1 MKEWDR
7 LNSSIIC
14 LCMLALMVAISCL
27 TYEGMGWSEFQ
38 YYLSM
43 YVGFNGSYILFNP
56 IYFVHFQRCT

>member
-7 LNSSIIC
+7 LSSTIIC

-27 TYEGMGWSEFQ
+27 TYEGMGSSEFQ

-43 YVGFNGSYILFNP
+43 YVGFKGSYILFN
-56 IYFVHFQRCT
+56 I